1 MMPAV
6 GKSTLMEA
14 LRFCMV
20 GVAATAIH
28 YGIYWLL
35 KRWINVNIAFA
46 TGYIISFFC
55 NYFLSA
61 LFTFKAKVSFR
72 TGIGFTGAHLF
83 NMILQLILLNVFLHF
98 GINSNLAPLPV
109 YAISVPVNFFLVR
122 FVFRKL

>member
-35 KRWINVNIAFA
+35 KCWINVNIAFA
-46 TGYIISFFC
+46 TGYIIGFFC

-61 LFTFKAKVSFR
+61 LFTFKAKASFR

-109 YAISVPVNFFLVR
+109 YALSVPVNFFLVR

>member
-1 MMPAV
+1 MPSLD
-6 GKSTLMEA
+6 KRIIREA

-20 GVAATAIH
+20 GMAATAIH
-28 YGIYWLL
+28 YGIYWFL
-35 KRWINVNIAFA
+35 KRWVNVNIAFA

-61 LFTFKAKVSFR
+61 LFTFKAKTSFR

-83 NMILQLILLNVFLHF
+83 NMILQLLLLNVFLRL

-109 YAISVPVNFFLVR
+109 YAISVPVNFLLVR

>member
-61 LFTFKAKVSFR
+61 LFTFKAKESFR